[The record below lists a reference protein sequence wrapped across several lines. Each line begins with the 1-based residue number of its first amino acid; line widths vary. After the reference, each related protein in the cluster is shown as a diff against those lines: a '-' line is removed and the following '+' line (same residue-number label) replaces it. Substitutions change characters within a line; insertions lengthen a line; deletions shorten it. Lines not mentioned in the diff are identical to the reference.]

1 MHSSN
6 RLTPVLA
13 LVATFGAAAMPS
25 SAKSAQDEGVRAL
38 DGTWLYVEDRTEGR
52 AIEEQGPPMSVKF
65 ALRIEQDAV
74 IMVRGT
80 GARAREE
87 RIPIDGSVGEEE
99 QNGSRSR
106 RRSPRWRC
114 RRSSRRSRRGR
125 G

>member
-1 MHSSN
+1 MPLHLVERITMEDSAKHL
-6 RLTPVLA
+6 RTWLATALA
-13 LVATFGAAAMPS
+13 LLATAWMARPALAMAAPS
-25 SAKSAQDEGVRAL
+25 DHNDNLRAL
-38 DGTWLYVEDRTEGR
+38 GGEWLYVEDRTEGR

-99 QNGSRSR
+99 
-106 RRSPRWRC
+106 
-114 RRSSRRSRRGR
+114 
-125 G
+125 